1 MRCYYLFLF
10 LIFNNYY
17 IFCLREEQNLFSLL
31 TVKRKEAG
39 ENECFQ
45 ELELHICVVCW
56 TTSFANERRV
66 EF

>member
-1 MRCYYLFLF
+1 MLFVLISYFQLYF
-10 LIFNNYY
+10 LV
-17 IFCLREEQNLFSLL
+17 RAEQNLFSLP

-56 TTSFANERRV
+56 TMWFANERRV